1 MPCITELY
9 KYARNKSM
17 ASKKENRAVD
27 VFLMSIKDL
36 PGNANPMVVINK
48 TKYMYGIKNLSETRI
63 DSLPTRVL
71 RDIKEDINWALAQQ
85 IAKRRAFSSL
95 FRSKQNA
102 ESENRKAATKRL
114 RVQRATKK
122 KKAS

>member
-1 MPCITELY
+1 
-9 KYARNKSM
+9 M

-27 VFLMSIKDL
+27 VFLIYIKHL
-36 PGNANPMVVINK
+36 HCNANPMVVIKK
-48 TKYMYGIKNLSETRI
+48 TKYMRGIKNLSETRI
-63 DSLPTRVL
+63 YSLLTRVL

-114 RVQRATKK
+114 RVQRTTKK
-122 KKAS
+122 KKTS